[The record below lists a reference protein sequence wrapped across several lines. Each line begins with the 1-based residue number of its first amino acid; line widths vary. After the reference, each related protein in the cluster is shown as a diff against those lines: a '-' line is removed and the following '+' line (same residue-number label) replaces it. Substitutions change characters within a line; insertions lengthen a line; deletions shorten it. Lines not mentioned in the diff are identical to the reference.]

1 MLGAH
6 RERRFLLEKQPHL
19 TNWVPIAV
27 PVRSWIQW
35 PPPFGH
41 PIFAIA
47 PLVLPFIFKFYDSLS
62 GFTCPPSH
70 VMSKARATRKFPQL
84 GTDVKYVQV
93 FYEGQH
99 NDARTNVAIAL
110 TAAEQGAC
118 VANHVEATGLIF
130 DGDGAAGDG
139 AAGDSAAGDGAAGA
153 SRGRAT
159 GVRCVDKTT
168 GRALDVRAKAIV
180 FAGGPFTDALRK
192 FEDPKC
198 APAVKGAAGT
208 HLVLPSYYLPPDIG
222 MLDINTSDGRFLF
235 FIPWQGSTLVG
246 TTDRKGDVV
255 STPRAPEDEVAWI
268 RVDVGD
274 EAEAPSLLRSR
285 GS

>member
-99 NDARTNVAIAL
+99 NDARTCTSIAL
-110 TAAEQGAC
+110 TAALKGATI
-118 VANHVEATGLIF
+118 ANHVE
-130 DGDGAAGDG
+130 
-139 AAGDSAAGDGAAGA
+139 
-153 SRGRAT
+153 
-159 GVRCVDKTT
+159 VRT
-168 GRALDVRAKAIV
+168 AL
-180 FAGGPFTDALRK
+180 
-192 FEDPKC
+192 
-198 APAVKGAAGT
+198 
-208 HLVLPSYYLPPDIG
+208 
-222 MLDINTSDGRFLF
+222 
-235 FIPWQGSTLVG
+235 QGWG
-246 TTDRKGDVV
+246 
-255 STPRAPEDEVAWI
+255 
-268 RVDVGD
+268 
-274 EAEAPSLLRSR
+274 
-285 GS
+285 

>member
-1 MLGAH
+1 MRELDGAH

-130 DGDGAAGDG
+130 VGLLAML
-139 AAGDSAAGDGAAGA
+139 
-153 SRGRAT
+153 T
-159 GVRCVDKTT
+159 GVGNFVVGLFANKLYYGEWVPDLRS
-168 GRALDVRAKAIV
+168 DVRS
-180 FAGGPFTDALRK
+180 
-192 FEDPKC
+192 
-198 APAVKGAAGT
+198 APA
-208 HLVLPSYYLPPDIG
+208 S
-222 MLDINTSDGRFLF
+222 
-235 FIPWQGSTLVG
+235 
-246 TTDRKGDVV
+246 
-255 STPRAPEDEVAWI
+255 E
-268 RVDVGD
+268 
-274 EAEAPSLLRSR
+274 
-285 GS
+285 